1 MNRLRRLFNQI
12 APFVLLAVLYGVAY
26 ANPSWRYD
34 ATSARE
40 FTPLAEVVD
49 LLAQADSPIEA
60 IAFYGPTSIGR
71 AEAVRYLEA
80 LQATTPAFRYQ
91 VSDPGLDQTLAL
103 AYGVQE
109 DGVVVFVKNRGEAGE
124 RTADLYFLA
133 DRDVYA
139 ALLQLIAP
147 SQKVAYFVTGHG
159 EADISDF
166 GDFGLSQARQQLE
179 ELGFVVE
186 PLDLRVVG
194 GVPAEADV
202 VAVVNPQRPLAAE
215 EMAALAAFVGRGGAL
230 FVAGDVLPNEQVA
243 RAEQTSLAP
252 YLQETWGL
260 TLRPDIIIDPALTY
274 FEQVFTFV
282 IQDFGASPIITADVA
297 QFSILF
303 SAARSIAFA
312 PVDGMRLV
320 ALLRTSNQ
328 AWGETDLNTFPPVQE
343 PSDTTGPLVTAVS
356 GEDEANGGR
365 LVLVGDTDFMQ
376 NRGIYSGGNS
386 IFLTNSFNWL
396 ARDEQTLT
404 LTPRQTIPR
413 TLVLTQT
420 QILALQIAGLT
431 AAPLLFALL
440 GIFNWYSR
448 RWGQ

>member
-60 IAFYGPTSIGR
+60 IAFYGPTSFGR
-71 AEAVRYLEA
+71 AETVRYLEA
-80 LQATTPAFRYQ
+80 LQATSPTFRYQ
-91 VSDPGLDQTLAL
+91 VSDPSLDQTLAL

-109 DGVVVFVKNRGEAGE
+109 DGVVVFVKNRGEAGQ
-124 RTADLYFLA
+124 RTADLYFLS

-159 EADISDF
+159 EGDIFDF
-166 GDFGLSQARQQLE
+166 GDFGLSQARQQLQ

-194 GVPAEADV
+194 GVPADADV

-215 EMAALAAFVGRGGAL
+215 EMAALEAYVGRGGAL

-274 FEQVFTFV
+274 FEQVFTFI
-282 IQDFGASPIITADVA
+282 IQDFGASPIITADVV

-312 PVDGMRLV
+312 PVEGMRLV
-320 ALLRTSNQ
+320 ALLRTSNR
-328 AWGETDLNTFPPVQE
+328 AWGETDLNTFPACAGAE
-343 PSDTTGPLVTAVS
+343 RH
-356 GEDEANGGR
+356 GR
-365 LVLVGDTDFMQ
+365 AVGDGRE
-376 NRGIYSGGNS
+376 RGG
-386 IFLTNSFNWL
+386 
-396 ARDEQTLT
+396 
-404 LTPRQTIPR
+404 
-413 TLVLTQT
+413 
-420 QILALQIAGLT
+420 
-431 AAPLLFALL
+431 
-440 GIFNWYSR
+440 
-448 RWGQ
+448 